1 MTRGADGRGTIALH
15 GGGEFQAGDEPFLD
29 ALLRAAR
36 RDRSGEGEAGT
47 TGDPLRVVVVPSA
60 AAREQPALAARHGV
74 DALTHAGERI
84 DIKVD
89 ATPLLIVDR
98 DSATDPGI
106 VGRLADADL
115 IYLPGGHPD
124 LIPALLHDT
133 AAWGAIVAAHA
144 RGAVIAGASAG
155 AMGLADRTWTPFGWR
170 DGLHM
175 VPGLIVV
182 PHFSKFDLRGWES
195 AIAELDAAGLGRLGL
210 DERTGV
216 LSDGDGRSW
225 HVIGEGQVHW
235 FPVGADPV
243 VAAHGETITL
253 RD

>member
-1 MTRGADGRGTIALH
+1 VRGGANARGTIALH

-29 ALLRAAR
+29 ALLRAAV
-36 RDRSGEGEAGT
+36 RDRDDQPAT
-47 TGDPLRVVVVPSA
+47 ARNALRIVVVPAA
-60 AAREQPALAARHGV
+60 AARERPELAARHGV
-74 DALTHAGERI
+74 DAFERAGERLAVT
-84 DIKVD
+84 VD
-89 ATPLLIVDR
+89 AKPLLIVDQA
-98 DSATDPGI
+98 SAADPDL
-106 VGRLADADL
+106 VGQLAGAEL

-124 LIPALLHDT
+124 LIPALLHGT
-133 AAWGAIVAAHA
+133 AAWDAIMAASS
-144 RGAVIAGASAG
+144 RGAVVAGASAG

-170 DGLHM
+170 DGLRM

-182 PHFSKFDLRGWES
+182 PHFSSFDLRGWES

-243 VAAHGETITL
+243 VAVHGETITL
-253 RD
+253 AH